1 MTVEQQPFKRVE
13 QESFTM
19 KPTMQQ
25 PWQRESERERWLGR
39 APDTRV
45 YCDRVASHLAQIPRK
60 AGQTQ
65 ALEAVHFVLTA
76 AAVQA
81 RRARAFVHVLLAVL
95 AGEAGR
101 AHATVAIYQILK
113 ERSQG

>member
-1 MTVEQQPFKRVE
+1 MGGWGGGGF
-13 QESFTM
+13 
-19 KPTMQQ
+19 
-25 PWQRESERERWLGR
+25 WGR
-39 APDTRV
+39 
-45 YCDRVASHLAQIPRK
+45 DRVASHLAQIPRK

-81 RRARAFVHVLLAVL
+81 RRARAFVDVLLAVL

-113 ERSQG
+113 ERSRGLVSHLCS